1 MGKKIDVNKII
12 SYMETISEIIKEIS
26 GEIKEDSIKP
36 EISTKPK
43 IGYRPITA
51 ALESEIEEISS
62 VGSFFRK
69 NKKYL
74 LSQNLS
80 EHLNALLKQKGLK
93 IADVVRGSLLDRVY
107 VYQIFSGK
115 KTPSRDKLI
124 AISFGLGL
132 SADET
137 QKMLKLSGNIELYA
151 RDERD
156 VIILFALQR
165 GKNIFETNDLLH
177 SYNFKVL
184 GVTNLDD

>member
-1 MGKKIDVNKII
+1 MLFWNK
-12 SYMETISEIIKEIS
+12 
-26 GEIKEDSIKP
+26 
-36 EISTKPK
+36 
-43 IGYRPITA
+43 
-51 ALESEIEEISS
+51 
-62 VGSFFRK
+62 
-69 NKKYL
+69 
-74 LSQNLS
+74 
-80 EHLNALLKQKGLK
+80 KGLK
-93 IADVVRGSLLDRVY
+93 RNDVVSGSFLDRVY

-124 AISFGLGL
+124 AIAFGLGL

-137 QKMLKLSGNIELYA
+137 QKMLKLSGNRELYA

-184 GVTNLDD
+184 GVTNLDE